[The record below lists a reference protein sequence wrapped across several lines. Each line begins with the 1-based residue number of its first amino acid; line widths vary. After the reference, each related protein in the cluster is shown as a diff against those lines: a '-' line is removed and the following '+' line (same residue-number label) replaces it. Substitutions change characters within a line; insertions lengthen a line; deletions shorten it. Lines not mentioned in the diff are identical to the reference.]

1 MAAHLKDVVNDAL
14 ELASSERD
22 EFLVRVCG
30 DDDSLLGN
38 AREMLGAHERIGD
51 FLEPPDVSRG
61 LWVRAL
67 EHAAPELGK
76 MPALV
81 GAVLDDRYQLEERLG
96 TGSSGAVYDT
106 TDLLTG
112 ERVAV
117 KVLTALHMSDLHW
130 FRRELTALRLLE
142 LPGVVRLLDDG
153 VHMGLPFLVMP
164 KIEGTRFPGRLA
176 PVPWKELAETAI
188 ALLETLA
195 RIHAHGVVHGD
206 LKPANVLVDDKQR
219 PMVLDLGL
227 SSGPSVPS
235 QMDLMG
241 GIAGTPAY
249 LSPEQL
255 MGEPATPQS
264 DLYAV
269 GVMLHEALAG
279 AMPHPSHKLDE
290 LVEARLSRPAPSLR
304 ERGIDGSTCP
314 VDTLDALLAIKPE
327 DREQSA
333 AQVAARL
340 RGETPP
346 LELLLTH
353 PALQHD
359 EAVTEITNAA
369 LSSREVIVY
378 GPEQS
383 GRRRCMRRVA
393 GRLRRA
399 GKSVHWLDLEGGS
412 QPHHSDVVIINDAD
426 FDVGDRADC
435 VIRVVDQADAATIRI
450 RPLSRDA
457 LETLFSGSN
466 RIFHLR
472 EDAARE
478 LHRRTKGWQLR
489 IAEELSAW
497 LRAGLAQVE
506 DGAIVLERGA
516 LDLLGSGFRVCP
528 LPDAASEGEPDP
540 VLGVLAA
547 AGPVLDEAAI
557 AVATRRSP
565 TEVASSLAT
574 LVREGKIDQTTDGL
588 YQTTTDSIVFP
599 RPHDHAAVARG
610 LAPGTPTRL
619 KHLVVSGTTDEIA
632 AEARL
637 ATLTLMKNAQV
648 GRARVAATQGL
659 ASVRGHALG
668 SEHELSLLSALLLV
682 AASEGT
688 ERSFELALY
697 EIGRASF
704 ESEGLEQ
711 LERLARVAL
720 LALRRDGDR
729 ALALAE
735 TIDPFEDV
743 DIERF
748 RQSARAMAARVGQRD
763 RNEEVLRSVEDW
775 AARNDEARVRRK
787 LLEWR
792 GWAAYQNAE
801 VRAAVALQE
810 EALTLAHDAESRL
823 TCALNVA
830 ETCLESGDYERTHE
844 LATEAKVTAAH
855 SRHPLCE
862 ARAEAILR
870 YAAYRSGRADSV
882 DLELID
888 AFPALHHSHLEA
900 QLNLNEGAV
909 AWRLGDI
916 QTARRLV
923 RRALHIWRAVGHLWG
938 VMLTRSFLAA
948 LGEEGPLATLAER
961 TSECPI
967 PGVALQ
973 TLGLIACADPSI
985 TRPHEQRARQTAEQI
1000 APEYWGL
1007 RREICS
1013 VNECLEWIQ
1022 QERTK

>member
-1 MAAHLKDVVNDAL
+1 VAAHLKDVVNDAL
-14 ELASSERD
+14 ELASIERD

-30 DDDSLLGN
+30 GDDALLGN

-96 TGSSGAVYDT
+96 TGSSGAVYDS

-130 FRRELTALRLLE
+130 YRRELTALRLLE

-206 LKPANVLVDDKQR
+206 LKPANVLVDDKRR

-235 QMDLMG
+235 QMDLVG

-255 MGEPATPQS
+255 MGDPATPQS

-269 GVMLHEALAG
+269 GVMLHEALTG
-279 AMPHPSHKLDE
+279 TMPHPAHKLDE

-304 ERGIDGSTCP
+304 ERGVDGSTCP
-314 VDTLDALLAIKPE
+314 VDTLDSLLAIKPE

-346 LELLLTH
+346 LELLRTH

-369 LSSREVIVY
+369 LSSREVIVW

-412 QPHHSDVVIINDAD
+412 QPHHADVVIINDAD
-426 FDVGDRADC
+426 FEVGDRADC
-435 VIRVVDQADAATIRI
+435 VIRVLDHADAATIRI

-457 LETLFSGSN
+457 LEALFAGSN

-489 IAEELSAW
+489 VAEELSAW

-506 DGAIVLERGA
+506 EGAIVLERGA
-516 LDLLGSGFRVCP
+516 IDLLGSGFRVCP
-528 LPDAASEGEPDP
+528 LPDTATGGESDP

-557 AVATRRSP
+557 AVATKRSP
-565 TEVASSLAT
+565 AEVASSLAT

-599 RPHDHAAVARG
+599 RPQDHAAVARG
-610 LAPGTPTRL
+610 LAPGAPGRL
-619 KHLVVSGTTDEIA
+619 KHLVASEATEGIA
-632 AEARL
+632 AEARH
-637 ATLTLMKNAQV
+637 ATLTLLKNAQV

-659 ASVRGHALG
+659 AAVRGHGLG
-668 SEHELSLLSALLLV
+668 PDQELPLLSALVQV
-682 AASEGT
+682 AAAENT
-688 ERSFELALY
+688 ERGLELTLY
-697 EIGRASF
+697 ELGRASF
-704 ESEGLEQ
+704 ESTELEKF
-711 LERLARVAL
+711 ERLMRVAL
-720 LALRRDGDR
+720 LSLRRDGDR
-729 ALALAE
+729 ALALAD
-735 TIDPFEDV
+735 TIEPFDDPDL
-743 DIERF
+743 ERF
-748 RQSARAMAARVGQRD
+748 RQAARAMAARCGQRD
-763 RNEEVLRSVEDW
+763 RSEEVLRSVEDW
-775 AARNDEARVRRK
+775 AARNDDAQVHCK

-792 GWAAYQNAE
+792 GWAAYMQADYRTAI
-801 VRAAVALQE
+801 VLQE
-810 EALTLAHDAESRL
+810 EALTRANDVQSRL
-823 TCALNVA
+823 SCTLNVA
-830 ETCLESGDYERTHE
+830 ETRLEAGDYDRARE
-844 LATEAKVTAAH
+844 LAEQGKTAAADC
-855 SRHPLCE
+855 RYPFCE
-862 ARAEAILR
+862 ARAEAVLR
-870 YAAYRSGRADSV
+870 YSAYRGGYAKRV
-882 DLELID
+882 DQELID
-888 AFPALHHSHLEA
+888 ALPALHHSNLEA
-900 QLNLNEGAV
+900 QINLNEGAV
-909 AWRLGDI
+909 AWRLGDV
-916 QTARRLV
+916 QTARHLV
-923 RRALHIWRAVGHLWG
+923 RHAYQLLRPIGHIWG

-948 LGEEGPLATLAER
+948 LGEDGSLDSLAER
-961 TSECPI
+961 ACDCPM
-967 PGVALQ
+967 PGLALQ
-973 TLGLIACADPSI
+973 ALGLLARADPSI
-985 TRPHEQRARQTAEQI
+985 APQFRNHARQFAEQI
-1000 APEYWGL
+1000 APKYWGL
-1007 RREICS
+1007 RREVCS
-1013 VNECLEWIQ
+1013 VDECLEWIQ